1 MKNTC
6 HGQQEH
12 SLRDALESLPTVAP
26 LIPNAASFDLRWR
39 GLQAVR
45 FRDSISNEFSAPP
58 IARHALILIT
68 RPPEKMNLRYEGV
81 KRDIPPGV
89 GAVAVMPA
97 GCASL
102 WHWRGGKDSLHI
114 YLEPSDQVSGGSGI
128 RGRV

>member
-58 IARHALILIT
+58 IARH
-68 RPPEKMNLRYEGV
+68 
-81 KRDIPPGV
+81 
-89 GAVAVMPA
+89 
-97 GCASL
+97 
-102 WHWRGGKDSLHI
+102 
-114 YLEPSDQVSGGSGI
+114 DQVSGVASKDSSNAARI
-128 RGRV
+128 